1 MCAGNSPQLISFHQ
15 TSPGPPA
22 NRGASNCFFQ
32 AAQCGLARS
41 QSAPCLHWVM
51 DSGLGDC
58 QPIKASPGSGERKTE
73 GGGRETK
80 AYAVNLSIAGTKPFE
95 GFMQCG
101 FSVKMGLGSDGII
114 QVGKRVYDRPIY
126 KKSGNL
132 PRQHILVQTT
142 GVEMGRES

>member
-1 MCAGNSPQLISFHQ
+1 
-15 TSPGPPA
+15 
-22 NRGASNCFFQ
+22 
-32 AAQCGLARS
+32 
-41 QSAPCLHWVM
+41 M

-58 QPIKASPGSGERKTE
+58 QPIKASPGSGEGKTE

-114 QVGKRVYDRPIY
+114 Q
-126 KKSGNL
+126 
-132 PRQHILVQTT
+132 
-142 GVEMGRES
+142 